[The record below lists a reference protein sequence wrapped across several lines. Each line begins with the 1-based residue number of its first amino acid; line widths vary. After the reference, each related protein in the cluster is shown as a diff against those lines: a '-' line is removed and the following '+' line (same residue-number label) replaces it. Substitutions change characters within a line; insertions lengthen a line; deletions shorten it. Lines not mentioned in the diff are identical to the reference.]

1 MHRTASLFS
10 VDAIAR
16 LLDGLLRDDERGLR
30 CSALGWRFLD
40 EVAGRFFC
48 SRRRRPISATL

>member
-1 MHRTASLFS
+1 MEDTVHRTASLFS

-40 EVAGRFFC
+40 EVLGRFF
-48 SRRRRPISATL
+48 